1 MPVIPGTVTGDFR
14 PCPQVSQRHKNT
26 TVLEAT
32 SIFSTNRV
40 GSLLVV
46 DKNDGILGIVAARD
60 VLMAVV
66 NNLDNIKEVMVETI
80 MTTELIVAT
89 EDDDIDYIQAIMTEN
104 RIRHVPV
111 LDGKELKGIVSIGD
125 VVKLLLK
132 AKDVENRY
140 LHDYIA
146 DKYPG

>member
-1 MPVIPGTVTGDFR
+1 MKVKDILAKKGSQVVTIREDI
-14 PCPQVSQRHKNT
+14 
-26 TVLEAT
+26 TVLDAI

-46 DKNDGILGIVAARD
+46 DKTESILGIVAARD

-66 NNLDNIKEVMVETI
+66 NNLQNISEVGVDTI

-89 EDDDIDYIQAIMTEN
+89 EDDNIDYIQAIMTEN
-104 RIRHVPV
+104 RIRHIPV
-111 LDGKELKGIVSIGD
+111 LDGKELKGIISIGD
-125 VVKLLLK
+125 VVKSLLK